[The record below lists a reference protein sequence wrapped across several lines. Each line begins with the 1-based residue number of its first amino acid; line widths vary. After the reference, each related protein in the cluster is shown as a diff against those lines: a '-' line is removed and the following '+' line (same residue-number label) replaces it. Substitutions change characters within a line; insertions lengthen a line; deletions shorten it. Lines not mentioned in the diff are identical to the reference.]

1 MNDSIKKEPF
11 VLNDFMA
18 YWAEF
23 CHVGTCS
30 TTMRTEIVRQS
41 HGMRT
46 DLFVTEDYE
55 FWLYLSTF
63 GKWGLIPD
71 ILYVSDGSDVT
82 LSQGWLNKMK
92 RRWQNA
98 PSIAEWE
105 KRIVQR
111 LPEQSESY
119 RKARGRIARNLT
131 YCQLLSDR
139 LLLSRNEALHYGQ
152 YFTKD
157 PIGRLMNLAKYT
169 PITWW
174 LLAKF
179 LKYREYHR
187 KLS

>member
-1 MNDSIKKEPF
+1 
-11 VLNDFMA
+11 MA

-105 KRIVQR
+105 KELFNDYLNNLSHIEKQEGVSPVIS
-111 LPEQSESY
+111 LIASY
-119 RKARGRIARNLT
+119 SLID
-131 YCQLLSDR
+131 Y
-139 LLLSRNEALHYGQ
+139 Y
-152 YFTKD
+152 
-157 PIGRLMNLAKYT
+157 
-169 PITWW
+169 
-174 LLAKF
+174 
-179 LKYREYHR
+179 
-187 KLS
+187 